1 MSKKINPAVIIALK
15 EALTHIYWRKKN
27 LKDFLYKTMP
37 NELILSYIIWDNPK
51 RDSVSFLIDNLEKN
65 GKYDEILLL
74 CISIS
79 KINDFS
85 HLRIEEN
92 GIELERKAINAV
104 KHLKSFTSIYE
115 ENKKSEELKQ
125 KAKEKREQEI
135 SSFKQTEQLLEEIK
149 QEFFALHSSTD
160 SQGRGYKLENIMYR
174 LFQLYELDAKSSFKV
189 LGEQI
194 DGAFTLDG
202 TEYLFEGKWQQAPV
216 NKADLAAFQ
225 DKIKSKLDNTLG
237 LFLSIGGFSND
248 GVEAFSR
255 QHNNVVICMDGLDM
269 MAIFDKRCTLPEL
282 INRTKQIA
290 SRTGQIY
297 VPIKDLLN
305 S

>member
-1 MSKKINPAVIIALK
+1 MSKKLNPSAVIALK
-15 EALTHIYWRKKN
+15 EALTHIYWYKSQ
-27 LKDFLYKTMP
+27 LKDFLYKA
-37 NELILSYIIWDNPK
+37 LQDKSILSYVNWNQYK
-51 RDSVSFLIDNLEKN
+51 RDAVSFIVDTLEKN
-65 GKYDEILLL
+65 NKYDDLIALSLTI
-74 CISIS
+74 CGM
-79 KINDFS
+79 NDFS
-85 HLRIEEN
+85 HLIVLDN
-92 GIELERKAINAV
+92 GEQKAKKAQNAI

-115 ENKKSEELKQ
+115 ESKKSEELKQ
-125 KAKEKREQEI
+125 QAKEKREQEI
-135 SSFKQTEQLLEEIK
+135 NSFKKTEEILGEIK
-149 QEFFALHSSTD
+149 QEFSALHSSTD
-160 SQGRGYKLENIMYR
+160 SQGRGYKLENIMHR

-202 TEYLFEGKWQQAPV
+202 TEYLFEGKWQQALV

-255 QHNNVVICMDGLDM
+255 QHNNVVICMDGSDM

-282 INRTKQIA
+282 INRKKQIA